1 MKEGLQVVQRG
12 RLAVPPARL
21 YQANVESSKNVYTKE
36 FYISNIRQKR
46 VVVLIPI
53 MVTTNTRKKSMH
65 FILYWLKVAYN

>member
-12 RLAVPPARL
+12 RLALPPSRL
-21 YQANVESSKNVYTKE
+21 YQANVESSKNVYTKV

-65 FILYWLKVAYN
+65 FILYWLKVVYN